1 VSHAGTTDRA
11 GGVTLRSVLLAYVIL
26 VVLTPL
32 AFYVEIV
39 WYRLPDVTSGVP
51 AMAPVVVLLL
61 LTALMTL
68 PPLRRSGLTRRELL
82 TIYSLVLV
90 GGTVIGHGIFPI
102 ALSRNVAF
110 HYMARTH
117 PHWEHLFI
125 EYVPTWFA
133 PSDFGVVNGY
143 FQGAPSVPWSAWWV
157 ALGALWLLIVL
168 LFTASISLM
177 VIFRRQWVTHERLSF
192 PLAQIPLQMVDK
204 SRGGGPERAG
214 RLPLSW
220 VFWLG
225 VAISLGISFV
235 NSLSQR
241 VPSIPTIPLGPVPI
255 VRWQRVGPWAGL
267 GSVEAVLWPWMIA
280 IAYLVPR
287 ELSFSVWF
295 FWLVRLALHV
305 LAVLNGATPQLP
317 SEWYGPEFP
326 APYFQGGGAA
336 FTLLA
341 LILWTSRRYVVQ
353 VVRIALGRQR
363 AYDLAEEP
371 IAYRWA
377 LAAFIISF
385 AGLLYFCWLA
395 GCRLAFGLLFM
406 GILVAYFTLMAR
418 LRAEAGLGFLCY
430 PIELQ
435 ELLMGT
441 IGSNAFR
448 RAELVSL
455 VSAHWSFQSGT
466 GLSYEALPGT
476 VMDSFKV
483 ADSGRLNSR
492 RLLAAI
498 VGVFLLALLAATYFT
513 MTMMYRHGFMGFNR
527 ALSYTNFSWQTL
539 NAGGRVANWLSDPGV
554 GGRNTSG
561 IAAFFAGG
569 AVVVFL
575 GMMRLRFW
583 WWPFHPLGYIAANTW
598 GAHWNYM
605 PFFIGWALKSLV
617 IRYGGLR
624 LYRVTVPLAI
634 GLIVGDMTNV
644 GIWTVVALAT
654 HGEV

>member
-1 VSHAGTTDRA
+1 MNGSVTTDRA
-11 GGVTLRSVLLAYVIL
+11 AGVTLRGVLLAYAIL
-26 VVLTPL
+26 ILLAPL

-39 WYRLPDVTSGVP
+39 WYRVSDVTSGVP
-51 AMAPVVVLLL
+51 AMAPVVVLLV
-61 LTALMTL
+61 LTTLMTL

-90 GGTVIGHGIFPI
+90 GGTVIGHGLFPI
-102 ALSRNVAF
+102 ALSRNIAL

-117 PHWEHLFI
+117 PHWEPLFL

-133 PSDFGVVNGY
+133 PNEFGVVDGY
-143 FQGAPSVPWSAWWV
+143 FQGAAAVPWSAWWV
-157 ALGALWLLIVL
+157 PLGALWLLIVL
-168 LFTASISLM
+168 LFTATVSLM
-177 VIFRRQWVTHERLSF
+177 VIFRRQWVSHERLSF
-192 PLAQIPLQMVDK
+192 PLAQIPLQMVQRP
-204 SRGGGPERAG
+204 RGGEAGRAG
-214 RLPLSW
+214 RLPISW

-225 VAISLGISFV
+225 VAVSLGINLV
-235 NSLSQR
+235 NSLAQR
-241 VPSIPTIPLGPVPI
+241 VPSIPSIPLGPLPI
-255 VRWQRVGPWAGL
+255 IRWQRVGPWAGL
-267 GSVEAVLWPWMIA
+267 GHVELVLWPWMIA

-287 ELSFSVWF
+287 ELAFSVWF
-295 FWLVRLALHV
+295 FWFVRLALHV
-305 LAVLNGATPQLP
+305 IAVLNGATPQLP

-341 LILWTSRRYVVQ
+341 LILWTSRRYLLQ
-353 VVRIALGRQR
+353 VVRIAFGRRR
-363 AYDLAEEP
+363 AYDRVQEP
-371 IAYRWA
+371 ITYRWA
-377 LAAFIISF
+377 LVALVVSF
-385 AGLLYFCWLA
+385 GGLLYFCWLA
-395 GCRLAFGLLFM
+395 GCRFAFGLLFM
-406 GILVAYFTLMAR
+406 GVLVAYFTLMAR

-448 RAELVSL
+448 RAELVTL

-466 GLSYEALPGT
+466 GLSFEALPGT

-498 VGVFLLALLAATYFT
+498 AGVFLLALLLSSYLT

-539 NAGGRVANWLSDPGV
+539 NAGGRVANWLSDPAV

-561 IAAFFAGG
+561 IIAFLAGG

-598 GAHWNYM
+598 GGHWNYM

>member
-1 VSHAGTTDRA
+1 M
-11 GGVTLRSVLLAYVIL
+11 TLRGVVIAYAILVIL
-26 VVLTPL
+26 APL
-32 AFYVEIV
+32 AFYVEIL
-39 WYRLPDVTSGVP
+39 WYRVPDVTSGVP
-51 AMAPVVVLLL
+51 AMAPIVVLLL
-61 LTALMTL
+61 LAALMTL

-82 TIYSLVLV
+82 TVYSLVLV
-90 GGTVIGHGIFPI
+90 GGTVIGHGLFPI
-102 ALSRNVAF
+102 ALSRNIAL

-117 PHWEHLFI
+117 PRWEALFLDHI
-125 EYVPTWFA
+125 PTWFA
-133 PSDFGVVNGY
+133 PSDFDVVEGY
-143 FQGAPSVPWSAWWV
+143 FQGAPAVPWSAWWV
-157 ALGALWLLIVL
+157 PLGALWVLIVL
-168 LFTASISLM
+168 MFTAAVSLM
-177 VIFRRQWVTHERLSF
+177 VIFRRQWVSHERLSF
-192 PLAQIPLQMVDK
+192 PLAQIPLQMVDEP
-204 SRGGGPERAG
+204 RGGDGTRAG
-214 RLPLSW
+214 RLPTSW
-220 VFWLG
+220 VFWVG

-235 NSLSQR
+235 NSLAQR

-267 GSVEAVLWPWMIA
+267 GAVEMVLWPWMIA

-287 ELSFSVWF
+287 ELAFSVWF

-305 LAVLNGATPQLP
+305 VAVLNGATPQLP

-341 LILWTSRRYVVQ
+341 LILWTSRRYVFQ
-353 VVRIALGRQR
+353 VVRIAFGRR
-363 AYDLAEEP
+363 SAYDAVAEP
-371 IAYRWA
+371 ITYRWA
-377 LAAFIISF
+377 LAAFVLSF

-395 GCRLAFGLLFM
+395 GCRVAFGLLFM
-406 GILVAYFTLMAR
+406 GALVAYFTLMAR

-430 PIELQ
+430 PIEVQ

-448 RAELVSL
+448 RAELVTL
-455 VSAHWSFQSGT
+455 VSSHWSFQSGT
-466 GLSYEALPGT
+466 GLSFEALPGT
-476 VMDSFKV
+476 VMDSLKV

-498 VGVFLLALLAATYFT
+498 GGVFVLALLASTYLT

-561 IAAFFAGG
+561 IVAFLAGG

-605 PFFIGWALKSLV
+605 PFFIGWALKSVV

-624 LYRVTVPLAI
+624 LYRLTVPLAI
-634 GLIVGDMTNV
+634 GLIVGDMMNV
-644 GIWTVVALAT
+644 GVWTAVALVT
-654 HGEV
+654 RGEV